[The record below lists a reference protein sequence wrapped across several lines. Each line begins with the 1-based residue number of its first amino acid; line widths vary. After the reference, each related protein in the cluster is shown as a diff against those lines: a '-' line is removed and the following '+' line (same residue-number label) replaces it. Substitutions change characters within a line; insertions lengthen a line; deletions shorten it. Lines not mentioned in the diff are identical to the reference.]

1 MRRVNVSRDAIHK
14 FPHDNSR
21 PRSMRRR
28 GMRTQLFLF
37 RMRVSNARAIRVGH
51 AATRIAKRETASHGG
66 SRKLA
71 PCSVNCR
78 YVAAG
83 IAVKSD
89 SSFSQA
95 RPLKSRGLAR
105 TNRSRCLIH
114 LRPAR
119 LQRLSPSRRSRLVLP
134 LVFPSLQLHFPR
146 ETPSAP
152 SLRRCSL
159 QPTKANER

>member
-1 MRRVNVSRDAIHK
+1 
-14 FPHDNSR
+14 
-21 PRSMRRR
+21 
-28 GMRTQLFLF
+28 MRTQLFLF